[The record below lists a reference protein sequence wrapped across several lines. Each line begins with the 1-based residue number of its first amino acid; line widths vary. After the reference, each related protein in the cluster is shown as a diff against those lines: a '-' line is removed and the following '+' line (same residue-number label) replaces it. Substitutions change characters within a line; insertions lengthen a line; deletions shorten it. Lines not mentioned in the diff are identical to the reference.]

1 MIPALSIVGKSGAGK
16 TGIIENLISEFKA
29 RGYRIAA
36 VKHSHL
42 TVEMDT
48 EGKDT
53 WRFTCAGSDASLI
66 ISPSRL
72 TMFINLNKEPTVK
85 EALAVLDEDYD
96 IAIMEGF
103 KKSQLPKI
111 EVHRSDLGKDLVC
124 TPEELA
130 AVITDQE
137 LPLDLPQFKSNDTMG
152 IADFIEREIIIK
164 ASQDMSVFAN
174 GKPVFMKPFV
184 KDIISSS
191 ILAMLG
197 TLKNTGVIKKVTISI
212 RNIR

>member
-1 MIPALSIVGKSGAGK
+1 MIPALNIVGKSGAGK
-16 TGIIENLISEFKA
+16 TGIIENLITEFKA
-29 RGYRIAA
+29 RGYRVAA
-36 VKHSHL
+36 GKHSHR

-53 WRFTCAGSDASLI
+53 WRFARAGSDASLI

-72 TMFINLNKEPTVK
+72 TMFINLNKELTVE
-85 EALAVLDEDYD
+85 EALAVLGLDYD
-96 IAIMEGF
+96 IAILEGF
-103 KKSQLPKI
+103 KRSQLPKI

-124 TPEELA
+124 APEELA

-137 LPLDLPQFKSNDTMG
+137 LPLDLPQFRSNDTMG
-152 IADFIEREIIIK
+152 IADFIEKEIITG
-164 ASQDMSVFAN
+164 ASQDIAVFAN

-184 KDIISSS
+184 KDIISSA

-197 TLKNTGVIKKVTISI
+197 SLKNTGIIKKVTISI
-212 RNIR
+212 RNIT